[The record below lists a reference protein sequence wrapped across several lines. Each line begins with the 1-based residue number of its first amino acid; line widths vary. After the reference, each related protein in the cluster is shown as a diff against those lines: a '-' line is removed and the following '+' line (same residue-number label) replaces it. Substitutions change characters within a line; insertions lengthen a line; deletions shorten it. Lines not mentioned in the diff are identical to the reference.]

1 MKRDRE
7 NADLA
12 LKHRLYVSGWCLSG
26 LLKDIRSGKYEA
38 QVKLHKI
45 GGVPVG
51 VAVLEGK
58 HIQVFVNKAFRG
70 KGIGRK
76 LISRFKN
83 KDIRGS
89 YGVVGSL
96 EFYEKC
102 GVKAQ

>member
-38 QVKLHKI
+38 QVKLYKI
-45 GGVPVG
+45 KGVPVG
-51 VAVLEGK
+51 VAVLENNF
-58 HIQVFVNKAFRG
+58 IQVFVKKEYRN

-76 LISRFKN
+76 LISRFKCN
-83 KDIRGS
+83 NLRGG
-89 YGVVGSL
+89 YGVIGSL
-96 EFYEKC
+96 DFYEKC
-102 GVKAQ
+102 GVKAS